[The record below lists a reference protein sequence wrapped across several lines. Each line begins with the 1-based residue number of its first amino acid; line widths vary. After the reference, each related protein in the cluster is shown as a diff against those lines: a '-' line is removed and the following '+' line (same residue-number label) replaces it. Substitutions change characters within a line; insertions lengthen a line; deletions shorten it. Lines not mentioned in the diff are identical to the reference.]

1 MSLDLSL
8 KNPEINF
15 NSGLELLPVYEFGDF
30 QLQTVPRLLLEHGQ
44 ELPLTP
50 KAVSTLCVLVGRSG
64 QVVSKEELMRI
75 VWPDA
80 IVEESNLAQYLHV
93 LRKTLGTMPD
103 GRPYIETLKRRGY
116 RFNGVVRNG
125 SGPSRNGH
133 TLSAE
138 DAVTRGDNDE
148 GQYHKR
154 SIASP
159 ILIASVVI
167 ACLFVGL
174 FAAFK
179 TDLVSGRD
187 PQKPAAE
194 VIVTPLTSGEN
205 VTQTTISHDGMH
217 FVYSDYDGDD
227 CRLILQATDGSS
239 RSEIISRFAGQI
251 QNLSFTPDDTEVY
264 FVVSGK
270 SAGDDG
276 LYKISVKGGSPVK
289 VLRTVTSPVSF
300 SSDGSKMVFVRNGPS
315 DGGRMQVV
323 QASADGSGET
333 VLLDE
338 RPGERLS
345 PNAALSHDGLFVVF
359 GSITRNFPIV
369 CSLMKLNIE
378 DRLVTPLTNEQW
390 DSCYRIAIG
399 RDDKGMAFVG
409 TRHGD
414 AFSTRRDQVYFLEFG
429 SPESRRLTG
438 DGNWH
443 DPMSLGMTGADE
455 IIALPLN
462 RISQLWAIDQD
473 GSPATAEQITQGQ
486 SDGRGG
492 IVSTPDGK
500 VVFVA
505 RDGDG
510 NAIFDMDAD
519 GQNRRRIVGSPTMQ
533 ELRGSSDGSFFVY
546 AEQQNDLTQLFRIDR
561 SGGDRRQLTFGNSSK
576 IDSSISPDGKWIVY
590 TDAASDGS
598 RSIFSLRRIPAGGGS
613 SEILSGG
620 YCGVPHYSNDGRFIS
635 CWSDDKIKILSADNG
650 SVVSEF
656 TAEAAFISNTG
667 AHWSTDDQYLVYRVI
682 KNAATNLWRQ
692 PIKGGD
698 PESLTRFPK
707 GDLYNFSYSF
717 DGKKIYLS
725 RGTQIRNA
733 ILIRNFR

>member
-1 MSLDLSL
+1 MDLSL

-15 NSGLELLPVYEFGDF
+15 NSGPELLPAYQFGDF
-30 QLQTVPRLLLEHGQ
+30 QLQTAPRLLLKHGQ

-50 KAVSTLCVLVGRSG
+50 KAVSTLCVLVARSG
-64 QVVSKEELMRI
+64 QVVSKDELMQI

-116 RFNGVVRNG
+116 RFNGVVHNG

-133 TLSAE
+133 KLPSE
-138 DAVTRGDNDE
+138 DAVAPGDHAQ
-148 GQYHKR
+148 GQRK
-154 SIASP
+154 SFAASP

-174 FAAFK
+174 FAALK
-179 TDLVSGRD
+179 TDLLSGRE

-205 VTQTTISHDGMH
+205 VTQTTISHDGKH

-227 CRLILQATDGSS
+227 CRLILQATDRSS

-270 SAGDDG
+270 SADDDG
-276 LYKISVKGGSPVK
+276 LYKISVNGGSPVK
-289 VLRTVTSPVSF
+289 VLQTVTSPVSF
-300 SSDGSKMVFVRNGPS
+300 SADGSKMVFVRNGP
-315 DGGRMQVV
+315 DAAGHKQVV
-323 QASADGSGET
+323 QASLDGLGET

-345 PNAALSHDGLFVVF
+345 PNAALSYDGRFVVF

-378 DRLVTPLTNEQW
+378 DRSVTALTNEEW
-390 DSCYRIAIG
+390 DSCYRIAIS

-414 AFSTRRDQVYFLEFG
+414 AFSNRRDQVYFLDFG

-443 DPMSLGMTGADE
+443 DPMSLGMTGAGE
-455 IIALPLN
+455 IIALPLD

-533 ELRGSSDGSFFVY
+533 ELRGSSDGSFLVY
-546 AEQQNDLTQLFRIDR
+546 AEQQNDLTQLFRVDR
-561 SGGDRRQLTFGNSSK
+561 NGGDRRQLTFGNSSK
-576 IDSSISPDGKWIVY
+576 IDSSVSPDGRWIVY
-590 TDAASDGS
+590 TDSATDGS
-598 RSIFSLRRIPAGGGS
+598 RSIISLRRISAEAGTP
-613 SEILSGG
+613 ETLSDDF
-620 YCGVPHYSNDGRFIS
+620 CGVPHYSHDERFIS
-635 CWSDDKIKILSADNG
+635 CFSDNKIKVLAADTG
-650 SVVSEF
+650 SPVSEF
-656 TAEAAFISNTG
+656 TAEPAFISNTG
-667 AHWSTDDQYLVYRVI
+667 AHWSTDDQYLVYRVV

-698 PESLTRFPK
+698 PEPLTKFPK